1 MCVCVAN
8 FGAYGQALS
17 PPFWFHPHS
26 WIIPT
31 CSHCIQHLLKQKPS
45 ESIIKSICPG
55 LKPTSWEQL
64 HNCQN
69 SCPGLSSR
77 PTVAKTPCP
86 LLTLSPTH
94 SSPPLH
100 SCTLRSLSL
109 SLTHTHT
116 HSLNLALSPSHSLSH
131 SFTLSLSHTHTH
143 RPVHTIVFKGV
154 FKCECGWV
162 WVSLHLCCLSHP
174 LSLCLNVCLS
184 QSHAWGQSVAVKM
197 HHKQTQHNNEPANQ
211 MGFQMDKWIHK
222 KGGM

>member
-45 ESIIKSICPG
+45 ESIIKSIFPG

-69 SCPGLSSR
+69 SCPGLSSH

-109 SLTHTHT
+109 SHTHTLTHSILLSLPHTLSLTHSLSLSLSLTHTQ
-116 HSLNLALSPSHSLSH
+116 ACSHNC
-131 SFTLSLSHTHTH
+131 
-143 RPVHTIVFKGV
+143 VQGCVQV
-154 FKCECGWV
+154 
-162 WVSLHLCCLSHP
+162 
-174 LSLCLNVCLS
+174 
-184 QSHAWGQSVAVKM
+184 
-197 HHKQTQHNNEPANQ
+197 
-211 MGFQMDKWIHK
+211 
-222 KGGM
+222 

>member
-1 MCVCVAN
+1 MGTTPQLPK
-8 FGAYGQALS
+8 FMSGSL
-17 PPFWFHPHS
+17 
-26 WIIPT
+26 I
-31 CSHCIQHLLKQKPS
+31 
-45 ESIIKSICPG
+45 
-55 LKPTSWEQL
+55 TSDS
-64 HNCQN
+64 CQN
-69 SCPGLSSR
+69 SMSPSDLVPNTFK
-77 PTVAKTPCP
+77 PTTAF
-86 LLTLSPTH
+86 
-94 SSPPLH
+94 LH
-100 SCTLRSLSL
+100 SQISLSL
-109 SLTHTHT
+109 SHTHT

-131 SFTLSLSHTHTH
+131 SFTLSLSLTHTH